1 MKKFINIKVIM
12 NVNIEMIIWE
22 WRDDSFECFFIE
34 IMVNKICSIVKIDVI
49 GFWKL
54 YIIYLLVICR

>member
-22 WRDDSFECFFIE
+22 WRDDSLGCFFRE